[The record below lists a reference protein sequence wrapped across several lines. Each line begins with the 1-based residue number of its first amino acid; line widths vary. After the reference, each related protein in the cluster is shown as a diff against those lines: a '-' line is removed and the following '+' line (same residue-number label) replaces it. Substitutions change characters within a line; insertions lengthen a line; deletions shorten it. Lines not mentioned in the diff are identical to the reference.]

1 MKLKIKF
8 KYLDRKKISLLPK
21 SSGVYLFKK
30 GKEILYIGKAGNIR
44 ERVKNHFQQP
54 SFRDNLFIEEVEK
67 IGYLKTDSE
76 IEALILEA
84 KLIKK
89 YQPKFNVLWR
99 DDKNYFFVG
108 ITKEEFPRIFLTHQ
122 PKTTPP
128 QSKIQNAKCKII
140 TAFSG
145 IPSEGGTVQNSKSKT
160 VFIGPFI
167 DGKALKQTLR
177 VLRRVFP
184 YRSCKKIPKRP
195 CLWYQLGRCPAPCC
209 LLNSKSAKQ
218 LPNLREKIKKISQQ
232 NAKNLLKI
240 LQGKKIQVLKSLKKQ
255 MKVLANFQ
263 EYELAAKVK
272 NQINALKNVLQHAN
286 IFSHSEA
293 FVLTKPWLNYYDK
306 WKKVEKELKRILK
319 TKRKIER
326 IEGYD
331 ISNIQGQKA
340 TGAMIVFEK
349 GKPNKK
355 EYRKFKIK
363 IAGKPNDVAM
373 IREVLTRR
381 LNHPEWRLPQVIL
394 IDGGRGQLNA
404 AISGIRNKELGIRV
418 MALAKRKNELY
429 IEGKKK
435 PISLN
440 DLPQEVANLILR
452 IRDEAHRFAIKYH
465 RKLREIDFQPKS

>member
-1 MKLKIKF
+1 
-8 KYLDRKKISLLPK
+8 
-21 SSGVYLFKK
+21 
-30 GKEILYIGKAGNIR
+30 
-44 ERVKNHFQQP
+44 
-54 SFRDNLFIEEVEK
+54 
-67 IGYLKTDSE
+67 
-76 IEALILEA
+76 
-84 KLIKK
+84 
-89 YQPKFNVLWR
+89 
-99 DDKNYFFVG
+99 
-108 ITKEEFPRIFLTHQ
+108 
-122 PKTTPP
+122 
-128 QSKIQNAKCKII
+128 
-140 TAFSG
+140 
-145 IPSEGGTVQNSKSKT
+145 
-160 VFIGPFI
+160 
-167 DGKALKQTLR
+167 
-177 VLRRVFP
+177 
-184 YRSCKKIPKRP
+184 
-195 CLWYQLGRCPAPCC
+195 LWYQLGRCPAPC

-465 RKLREIDFQPKS
+465 RKLREIDFQAKS